1 MKKIGLLTIFVMVFC
16 VTSIKTYQ
24 VNLSFDSL
32 FPKTWYQKGL
42 EASLHVWQSLAN
54 VFEKNSDGAMLS
66 LDMLLGRLAFA
77 KFCIARMHKEGGR
90 CITDDSVYFATVLD
104 KVKQLLTFVTITS
117 KTEDFI
123 ACAEDM
129 IQEMESKLGSTCSN

>member
-1 MKKIGLLTIFVMVFC
+1 MKKIGLWAIFLMFC
-16 VTSIKTYQ
+16 CVGSVKTYQ

-42 EASLHVWQSLAN
+42 EASMHVWQSLAT

-77 KFCIARMHKEGGR
+77 QFCINRMHKEGAQ
-90 CITDDSVYFATVLD
+90 CIADDSAYFSVVLN
-104 KVKQLLTFVTITS
+104 KVKQLLTLVAITS
-117 KTEDFI
+117 KTEDFV

-129 IQEMESKLGSTCSN
+129 IQQMESKLGSTYSN

>member
-1 MKKIGLLTIFVMVFC
+1 MKRIGLWASFVMVFC
-16 VTSIKTYQ
+16 VAPVKTYQ

-42 EASLHVWQSLAN
+42 EASMHVWQSLVT
-54 VFEKNSDGAMLS
+54 VFEKNSDGATLS

-77 KFCIARMHKEGGR
+77 QFCLNHMHKEGIQ
-90 CITDDSVYFATVLD
+90 CLADDNAYFSVVLY
-104 KVKQLLTFVTITS
+104 KVKQLLALVTLTS

-129 IQEMESKLGSTCSN
+129 IEEMESKLGTTVSN